1 MRHSADV
8 GHAAKIL
15 EMTMRIMTSL
25 VLIATFTLAQVPIL
39 SVAQAANKTGCAEVA
54 RKGANNMARERI
66 LKTALFGGM
75 SALWIGGLISTT
87 NKTGKV
93 RAGGM
98 FGGGLIAGEG
108 AKIQWKRDYATSL
121 AMCRSKH

>member
-1 MRHSADV
+1 MRT
-8 GHAAKIL
+8 
-15 EMTMRIMTSL
+15 MTGL
-25 VLIATFTLAQVPIL
+25 LLIAAFTLLQVPAL
-39 SVAQAANKTGCAEVA
+39 SVAQAATKTGCAEVA
-54 RKGANNMARERI
+54 RQGANNMARERI

-75 SALWIGGLISTT
+75 SALWIGGIISSN

-98 FGGGLIAGEG
+98 FGGGLIAGAG

-121 AMCRSKH
+121 ARCQKKH

>member
-1 MRHSADV
+1 MR
-8 GHAAKIL
+8 
-15 EMTMRIMTSL
+15 TMTSL
-25 VLIATFTLAQVPIL
+25 LLIAAFTLVQIPTMSA
-39 SVAQAANKTGCAEVA
+39 AQAANKTGCAEVA

-75 SALWIGGLISTT
+75 SALWIGGIISTT

-121 AMCRSKH
+121 AMCRKRH